1 MDSLVTRGINTNLRP
16 SELENSLLALDNDLL
31 ANIRLLL
38 FAEAKASGLVM
49 DGSQPV
55 LRKKTNGG
63 KSVRQKHVADIALM
77 VHSIKNNTPL
87 PRMIMKNGKR
97 SAERWLASQSQSTRS
112 VDSTPVIQRDPV
124 TPSPSASIQG
134 DQYLIQGNRVPDFIT
149 PIQGDRATDTTLIQG
164 DRATDITSI
173 QGDRA
178 TDTTLTQ
185 RGQAT
190 SPTQGTEITVPPP
203 VESLAFRSTTLRD
216 IGTLKSTISTL
227 KSELLDLRSTLNRLD
242 NSINDMD
249 CCFLYLRLKNVPG
262 KVIDKALLES
272 LINSSTISHELV
284 RTTPTPAFRIKIHK
298 SLLHNAIS
306 HARCNNCVA
315 DLWGGKSSRPII
327 QPRRRS
333 VDATS
338 TPPSSLL
345 SIIITSWNCRG
356 LSSGQPYIQQ
366 LIKGGSDVI
375 VLSEHWL
382 WPFDIHRLEEVH
394 PDYHGLGKA
403 DPRLSDKSDS
413 NSRGFGGVGVIWHK
427 SLDVVP
433 ISNIS
438 SERICGIRIKT
449 VGGGEE
455 SWLTVLGVYLPCL
468 DLGIGLYSETLI
480 ELERAVTE
488 SCNMGSVVI
497 TGDFNA
503 HLGNLW
509 GPRAA
514 SNPNIQGILLGE
526 AVNRCSLHAASL
538 SEHVSGPCYTYH
550 SGNKST
556 TVDYI
561 FTDIEASS
569 CIEKCWTHDGVDLNT
584 SDHLPISALLRLTC
598 SGKSQSESSHD
609 WIRIDWSKAQK
620 CGDIPTFQATLEER
634 LKPFTNLTRSDVT
647 QLDDE
652 INQVAY
658 IIKCTAEELLPRF
671 KPKKKRSFADKV
683 LTQICAKSKST
694 WKDWDKAG
702 RPSSGPLY
710 DSKCSL
716 RADVRKRV
724 KLCVAMNERKQV
736 QRREHFFKTNAHH
749 RFKLPQK
756 ERNPGPLT
764 SGLMAHLFRNLLI
777 FFKPGQLI
785 SRSLPKPKKPKKA
798 HP

>member
-1 MDSLVTRGINTNLRP
+1 MLELCRG
-16 SELENSLLALDNDLL
+16 
-31 ANIRLLL
+31 
-38 FAEAKASGLVM
+38 F
-49 DGSQPV
+49 
-55 LRKKTNGG
+55 
-63 KSVRQKHVADIALM
+63 
-77 VHSIKNNTPL
+77 
-87 PRMIMKNGKR
+87 
-97 SAERWLASQSQSTRS
+97 
-112 VDSTPVIQRDPV
+112 
-124 TPSPSASIQG
+124 
-134 DQYLIQGNRVPDFIT
+134 
-149 PIQGDRATDTTLIQG
+149 
-164 DRATDITSI
+164 
-173 QGDRA
+173 
-178 TDTTLTQ
+178 
-185 RGQAT
+185 
-190 SPTQGTEITVPPP
+190 
-203 VESLAFRSTTLRD
+203 
-216 IGTLKSTISTL
+216 STL
-227 KSELLDLRSTLNRLD
+227 VLF
-242 NSINDMD
+242 IN
-249 CCFLYLRLKNVPG
+249 
-262 KVIDKALLES
+262 
-272 LINSSTISHELV
+272 
-284 RTTPTPAFRIKIHK
+284 
-298 SLLHNAIS
+298 
-306 HARCNNCVA
+306 
-315 DLWGGKSSRPII
+315 
-327 QPRRRS
+327 PR
-333 VDATS
+333 
-338 TPPSSLL
+338 
-345 SIIITSWNCRG
+345 
-356 LSSGQPYIQQ
+356 
-366 LIKGGSDVI
+366 
-375 VLSEHWL
+375 H
-382 WPFDIHRLEEVH
+382 
-394 PDYHGLGKA
+394 
-403 DPRLSDKSDS
+403 PRLSDKSDS

-538 SEHVSGPCYTYH
+538 SEHASGPCYTYH

-569 CIEKCWTHDGVDLNT
+569 CIEKCWTHDEVDLNT

-671 KPKKKRSFADKV
+671 KPKKFKRSFADKV

-756 ERNPGPLT
+756 RKKSRSSHLRVNGTLVSEP
-764 SGLMAHLFRNLLI
+764 AHLQAWTAHFQKLAQTQETQESSPLSNLRRHITTLHSES
-777 FFKPGQLI
+777 FQNMETFLDVPFTEDEVSHHLQRKMKLKKSAGQ
-785 SRSLPKPKKPKKA
+785 
-798 HP
+798 